1 MTSYS
6 VVVFIHVLAAIL
18 LVGSSLFGPLLGM
31 ALRRAGTVGSLREW
45 AQYFALVVKVT
56 GPAAGI
62 VLVSGL
68 YLGFAG
74 DWWGS
79 GWLEVSLG
87 LFILAGVGAVGVLD
101 PAAKRLVESSEAA
114 PDGPVT
120 AELDQLRRHR
130 RTSSVESMMLAT
142 DVSIVFLMTNKPG
155 LMGSLGVVAVAW
167 ILGGALALREARH
180 DQPSPASPAPA

>member
-18 LVGSSLFGPLLGM
+18 LVGSSLFGPMLGM

-45 AQYFALVVKVT
+45 ARYFALVVKVT

-62 VLVSGL
+62 VLASGL

-79 GWLEVSLG
+79 GWLEVSLA

-114 PDGPVT
+114 ADGPVT

-142 DVSIVFLMTNKPG
+142 DVAIVFLMTNKPG
-155 LMGSLGVVAVAW
+155 MMGSLGVVAVAW
-167 ILGGALALREARH
+167 ILGGVLALREARH